1 MKVLI
6 IQTAFMGD
14 VILTLPLVDCLK
26 GKSGIESVDYLT
38 RPDGYNVLE
47 TNPNIDSIIV
57 YDKHGKDKGILNV
70 LRMVKILRKKKYD
83 AVYIPHRSFRSGVMA
98 LLAGIKERTG
108 FDKSAASF
116 LYTKKIEYKN
126 TIHEI
131 ERNLSLLSP
140 EMGECTGKQPVIHFN
155 DTDNE
160 VVESFFQKHSITE
173 NAVGIAPGSAW
184 ETKRWLKERF
194 AELIIRLKKQSEYM
208 PILLGGVNDK
218 VLCDEIHSLSNFA
231 GINAAGIFTPR
242 QSALAMS
249 KTKVV
254 VTNDSGAAHL
264 GVGGKARVITI
275 YGPTVPGF
283 GFYPYGEGHIIVEK
297 NLPCRPCGIHGGE
310 ECPEKHFKCMKEITP
325 EDVLNEIKKIIQ
337 LTPFL

>member
-14 VILTLPLVDCLK
+14 VILTLPLIDCLK
-26 GKSGIESVDYLT
+26 EKPDVESVDYLT

-47 TNPNIDSIIV
+47 TNPNIDNIIV
-57 YDKHGKDKGILNV
+57 YDKRGKDKGIANI
-70 LRMVKILRKKKYD
+70 LRIVKKLRKKKYD
-83 AVYIPHRSFRSGVMA
+83 AVYIPHRSYRSAVIA
-98 LLAGIKERTG
+98 LLAGIRKRIG
-108 FDKSAASF
+108 FDKSTASF
-116 LYTKKIEYKN
+116 LYTKKIEYKQ

-131 ERNLSLLSP
+131 ERNLSLLSS
-140 EMGECTGKQPVIHFN
+140 EMGECSDKLPVIHFN

-160 VVESFFQKHSITE
+160 VVESFFQKYGIPE

-194 AELIIRLKKQSEYM
+194 AELIILLKKQSECT

-218 VLCDEIHSLSNFA
+218 ALCDEIHRLSNFT
-231 GINAAGIFTPR
+231 GINAVGIFTPR

-249 KTKVV
+249 KTKAV
-254 VTNDSGAAHL
+254 VTNDSGATHL
-264 GVGGKARVITI
+264 AVGGKARVITI
-275 YGPTVPGF
+275 YGPTVPAF

-297 NLPCRPCGIHGGE
+297 DIPCRPCGIHGGE
-310 ECPEKHFKCMKEITP
+310 ECPEGHFKCMKEITS
-325 EDVLNEIKKIIQ
+325 EDVLNEIKK
-337 LTPFL
+337 FL